1 MEWEGQSY
9 GKLLKEYDRKIAV
22 LNHNRIESDG
32 IRHDL
37 YRKRDDGTKLTP
49 KEDAEIKRRCDYE
62 DSIVGYIECLEKL
75 LDKVY
80 EDMDN
85 LKEELGNY
93 SDAKF

>member
-1 MEWEGQSY
+1 MEWEAQSY
-9 GKLLKEYDRKIAV
+9 GKLLKEYDIKIAV
-22 LNHNRIESDG
+22 LNQNRLESDG
-32 IRHDL
+32 FRHDL
-37 YRKRDDGTKLTP
+37 YRKRNGGTKLTP
-49 KEDAEIKRRCDYE
+49 EEDAEIEGRCDYE
-62 DSIVGYIECLEKL
+62 DGILEYLDYLKKL